1 MMLMLARLLANWR
14 LVAGGAV
21 LVAFLAV
28 GGLAYVRG
36 KELQT
41 LEAQKLALAGQVE
54 SLGASLETQNRAVL
68 DLKAASDAQAQRA
81 ADAAKTAQNALQ
93 AANARA
99 AALTLTPVPAACPD
113 ALEWLRSQVDADET
127 AREAQ

>member
-1 MMLMLARLLANWR
+1 MMLILARLLANWR

-28 GGLAYVRG
+28 GSLAYVRG
-36 KELQT
+36 KEVQ
-41 LEAQKLALAGQVE
+41 
-54 SLGASLETQNRAVL
+54 SLETQKSSLADQVKGLGAQVDAQNRAVL
-68 DLKAASDAQAQRA
+68 DLKKASDAQAQRA

-99 AALTLTPVPAACPD
+99 RALAVVSVPTACPE
-113 ALEWLRSQVDADET
+113 ALEWLRAQAVADES